1 MDSSD
6 FFQSLNTKQI
16 SQLKSAFNLAE
27 NCNYPQKHTL
37 QVARLSLHLFTELES
52 LHKLGD
58 QEKFWLLSAA
68 ILHDIGIWSE
78 GGRAHHKTALKI
90 ILNAQVIRYNDK
102 ERLIIGS
109 IARYHR
115 KALPSNHHDH
125 FSALSEEEKA
135 KVTTLS
141 AILRVADG
149 LDITHSA
156 RISDLKCKISKKKIT
171 IICNTDKPKPE
182 LEKQT
187 ALEKS
192 DMMEKCFQRAVIIKF
207 REKLAT
213 KHKK

>member
-6 FFQSLNTKQI
+6 FFESLNAKQA
-16 SQLKSAFNLAE
+16 SQLKSAFSLAE
-27 NCNYPQKHTL
+27 NCNYPQKHTW
-37 QVARLSLHLFTELES
+37 QVAHLSQRLFSELES

-78 GGRAHHKTALKI
+78 GGRAHHKTALKM

-109 IARYHR
+109 IVRYHR

-125 FSALSEEEKA
+125 FSVLSEEEKGI
-135 KVTTLS
+135 VSTLS

-149 LDITHSA
+149 LDVIHSA
-156 RISDLKCKISKKKIT
+156 RISDLMCKISKKKIT
-171 IICNTDKPKPE
+171 IICKTDKPKPE
-182 LEKQT
+182 LEKQA

-192 DMMEKCFQRAVIIKF
+192 DLMQKFFQRDVIIKF
-207 REKLAT
+207 RE
-213 KHKK
+213 